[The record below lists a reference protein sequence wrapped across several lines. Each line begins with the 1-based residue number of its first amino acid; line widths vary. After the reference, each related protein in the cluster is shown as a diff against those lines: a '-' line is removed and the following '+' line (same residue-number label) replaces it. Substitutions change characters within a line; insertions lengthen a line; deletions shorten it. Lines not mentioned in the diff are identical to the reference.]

1 MKCKWKFGVTLSLSM
16 LCVTMT
22 AFAQNPDSL
31 IAPGPTDAIPVSTAA
46 AYSTSLGSEC
56 GCTSGCSSCCGGE
69 AFKLWNPD
77 NNCWGLD
84 IGGWTQ
90 IGYHTE
96 GTQIG
101 YPEGNNN
108 AGTGLFNNNP
118 NELNVQQ
125 QWLYVEKAMDLDCN
139 CWDWGFRVDGVY
151 GTDGPDT
158 QAFGGLPGDWD
169 NPWDYGNAYGAALPQ
184 LYAEVGKGDLSVKLG
199 HFYTIVGYEVVP
211 ATGNFFYSHAH
222 TMVRAE
228 PFTHSG
234 ALLTYTG
241 MENMTVWGG
250 WTAGW
255 DTGFS
260 NNGGDLF
267 LGGFSYEHCSGTTL
281 TYALT
286 AGDFGYNNG
295 NDSDTNGYSH
305 SFIVDVPLTDR
316 LNYVF
321 QSDYVDND
329 LWVDGAVNNNTFIVG
344 ANNYLF
350 YTVNDCLKAGVRAE
364 WFKIDG
370 AGEVLSTTLGL
381 NYTPCANV
389 TIRPEVRF
397 DDYKPGYLF
406 PNAAV
411 ASDSTIWGVDAIIT
425 Y

>member
-1 MKCKWKFGVTLSLSM
+1 MKCNWKFGVTLSLSM
-16 LCVTMT
+16 LCATIT

-31 IAPGPTDAIPVSTAA
+31 IAPGPTDAIPVSAAA
-46 AYSTSLGSEC
+46 AYSTSLGSDC
-56 GCTSGCSSCCGGE
+56 GGCNSGCNSCCGGE

-77 NNCWGLD
+77 NNCWGID

-96 GTQIG
+96 GNQR
-101 YPEGNNN
+101 NNN

-118 NELNVQQ
+118 NEVNIQQ

-151 GTDGPDT
+151 GTDGQDT
-158 QAFGGLPGDWD
+158 QAFGGRPNVWD
-169 NPWDYGNAYGAALPQ
+169 NPWDHGTAYGTAIPQ
-184 LYAEVGKGDLSVKLG
+184 AYAEIGKGNWSIKAG

-211 ATGNFFYSHAH
+211 ATGNFFYSHSH

-228 PFTHSG
+228 PFTHTG
-234 ALLTYTG
+234 ALVTYTG
-241 MENMTVWGG
+241 MDNMTVWGG
-250 WTAGW
+250 YSAGW

-260 NNGGDLF
+260 RNGGNIF
-267 LGGFSYEHCSGTTL
+267 LGGFSYTYCNNTTI
-281 TYALT
+281 TYAVT
-286 AGDFGYNNG
+286 AGDFGYDNG
-295 NDSDTNGYSH
+295 NDSDANGYSH
-305 SFIVDVPLTDR
+305 SFVVDMTLTDR

-329 LWVDGAVNNNTFIVG
+329 LWVDGAVNGNTFIVG
-344 ANNYLF
+344 MNNYLF
-350 YTVNDCLKAGVRAE
+350 YTINDCLKAGVRAE

-370 AGEVLSTTLGL
+370 AGEAFSTTAGV
-381 NYTPCANV
+381 NYSPHANV

-397 DDYKPGYLF
+397 DDFKPGYTPANDGTVF
-406 PNAAV
+406 
-411 ASDSTIWGVDAIIT
+411 GVDLIVT